1 MTFLE
6 QTARHIFDR
15 HSLDQLSRV
24 GVVLPSRRSVFFFK
38 QELTRLADRPFL
50 APDVWAIEDFVFEMA
65 GLQPVDPVGLLFEF
79 YDVYREIDP
88 GIQFERF
95 TGWAPTLLSD
105 FDRVDQ
111 YMAPPRAVFEWVS
124 EAKALERWKL
134 ESVQPGSAVERYF
147 RLFANMFP
155 AYETLHKRLSA
166 KGLAYRGMAYRYLA
180 EHVQELVLLP
190 QKHDF
195 YYFAGFNALS
205 ESEKKII
212 TYLIG
217 KNRAEALWD
226 TDAYYMDYH
235 KGMEAGHLLR
245 EYKYDEQLRFG
256 NPKAWKWQSDELLR
270 GKKDIKIIG
279 VPNASMQPKV
289 AGEIYRAWSQELK
302 VKSEKLKVESEELK
316 VESEELTEKSNSELF
331 TFHSSLSTTTAI
343 VLGDENLLMPTL
355 FSLDETVKEF
365 NVTMGVSLRN
375 SMLFTLIDAWFD
387 AQRNLVE
394 IRTKS
399 GEVKRIP
406 KFSHRHVLRLL
417 NHPFIRRY
425 EASLKYEAEAP
436 ESGREED
443 GPATGKKSPIRAALR
458 TIALEGRVF
467 LDSDELIELG
477 GGHELFDILFTRWND
492 RPGLALR
499 QCYRLIDLLRG
510 VYLHKDD
517 ALETEYLYLFF
528 TLLKRLESLLEER
541 RAELVGLRAF
551 RTLLYDLIRQTSIPF
566 SGEPVSSLQIMGMLE
581 TRALDFERVIIMS
594 VNEGNLPSGKRVN
607 SLIPY
612 DACTEFGLPTHSQQD
627 AVTSYHFFRLLQRAK
642 EIVLIHTQPTG
653 EGQRAEK
660 SRFLLQIEHELARA
674 NPNIRLTYPVVEFR
688 SSERAEK
695 TDTDSR
701 IWKTAAMQEF
711 LLRDMSERGLYPSH
725 LNQYVK
731 CSMQY
736 YFSRVARL
744 REEADEVEGQLGSDQ
759 FGDWIHKTLEAIDRH
774 LTTDSPYVT
783 REAIAQIRDEVPQ
796 WLETTFGLAFP
807 FMPFGEGT
815 AHVQYLIA
823 RKVLTDFYSYQLEHE
838 AFPLKIIGLE
848 QNLTADVLLPIHGEL
863 VSVKVAGRLDRLD
876 LTPDGTLRVIDYK
889 TGKVFEK
896 ELKLK
901 PDLLEIELLSE
912 VGYEKLRQLWLY
924 KFLITNRLTKD
935 NWVFNEQSFGSQTPI
950 IAGIYSFRNL
960 KEGLLGQ
967 QTPFAFAPGETSDE
981 FLAASERQLA
991 RFVTELLDPAKPFT
1005 RTDDRK
1011 ACEYCGFA
1019 RLCGR

>member
-15 HSLDQLSRV
+15 HPLDQLNRV

-38 QELTRLADRPFL
+38 QELIRLADRPFL
-50 APDVWAIEDFVFEMA
+50 SPDVWAIEDFVFDMA

-88 GIQFERF
+88 GIQFDRF
-95 TGWAPTLLSD
+95 SGWAPTLLSD

-111 YMAPPRAVFEWVS
+111 YLAPARAVFEWVS

-147 RLFANMFP
+147 RLFGNIYP
-155 AYETLHKRLSA
+155 AYETLRKRLSD
-166 KGLAYRGMAYRYLA
+166 KGLAYRGMAYRALA
-180 EHVQELVLLP
+180 EQVQNLLLLP

-205 ESEKKII
+205 ESEKKIM

-226 TDAYYMDYH
+226 TDAYYMDHH

-256 NPKAWKWQSDELLR
+256 SPKAWTWQGDSLLR

-289 AGEIYRAWSQELK
+289 AGEIYRAWSQESGVRSQEEAQSYDVLK
-302 VKSEKLKVESEELK
+302 P
-316 VESEELTEKSNSELF
+316 
-331 TFHSSLSTTTAI
+331 TAI

-355 FSLDETVKEF
+355 FSLDAGVKDF

-406 KFSHRHVLRLL
+406 KFSHRHVMRLL

-425 EASLKYEAEAP
+425 EASLQQAEL
-436 ESGREED
+436 EKS
-443 GPATGKKSPIRAALR
+443 SPIRNALR
-458 TIALEGRVF
+458 IITLEGRVF

-477 GGHELFDILFTRWND
+477 GGHELFDILFARWND
-492 RPGLALR
+492 RPGAALR

-528 TLLKRLESLLEER
+528 TLLKRLESLLGER
-541 RAELVGLRAF
+541 RQEMVGMRAF
-551 RTLLYDLIRQTSIPF
+551 RNLLYDLIRQTSIPF
-566 SGEPVSSLQIMGMLE
+566 SGEPVSALQIMGMLE
-581 TRALDFERVIIMS
+581 TRALDFERVIVMS

-612 DACTEFGLPTHSQQD
+612 DACMEFGLPTHSQQD

-674 NPNIRLTYPVVEFR
+674 NPNIHLTYPVVEFR
-688 SSERAEK
+688 SAARTEK
-695 TDTDSR
+695 TELDSR
-701 IWKTAAMQEF
+701 IWKTSAMREF
-711 LLRDMSERGLYPSH
+711 LLRDLSQRGLYPSH

-731 CSMQY
+731 CSMRF

-744 REEADEVEGQLGSDQ
+744 REETDQVEGQLGSDQ
-759 FGDWIHKTLEAIDRH
+759 FGDWIHRTLEAIDRH
-774 LTTDSPYVT
+774 LITRSPQVL
-783 REAIAQIRDEVPQ
+783 RDDLARIRNEVPQ
-796 WLETTFGLAFP
+796 WLETTFGETFP

-823 RKVLTDFYSYQLEHE
+823 RKVLTEFFTYQIEHE
-838 AFPLKIIGLE
+838 TFPLTIVGLE
-848 QNLTADVLLPIHGEL
+848 QNLSADVLLPVHGEI
-863 VSVKVAGRLDRLD
+863 VSVKIAGRLDRLD

-889 TGKVFEK
+889 TGNVLER
-896 ELKLK
+896 ELKLRA
-901 PDLLEIELLSE
+901 DSLDEELLTD
-912 VGYEKLRQLWLY
+912 VNYEKLRQLWLY
-924 KFLITNRLTKD
+924 KFLITNELNKN
-935 NWVFNEQSFGSQTPI
+935 NWSFNEQSFSSQKPI
-950 IAGIYSFRNL
+950 VAGIYSFRNL

-967 QTPFAFAPGETSDE
+967 QTPFAFKTGETPGE
-981 FLAASERQLA
+981 FLAASEVQLG
-991 RFVTELLDPAKPFT
+991 RFVTELLDPSQPFT

-1011 ACEYCGFA
+1011 VCDYCGFA